1 MPAVLL
7 CYLALTSFIYV
18 KIYSAYKIIKHTRK
32 KSYILSTNEARS
44 YEKGFKTFIYL
55 SLIATIV
62 IIFIR
67 KLSIWTIL
75 APILNLFY
83 FNEVLTDDLPPDY
96 GIRETFSY
104 LDLREK
110 LTKKAIKMQIKWSFI
125 LASILAFIGSVM
137 LSGIYSIRYANNEK
151 DIMIVIVIISLIFC
165 FIWNLIVK
173 IVISLFSKQKEKTLN
188 RAFNLNMG
196 EWKDSKS
203 EIISETCDIRVLY
216 NYGIMYYKI
225 SVIPCIILILLFVS
239 KFDIPMTIIIT
250 TIYTFISSLLEY
262 SSSDSHGRGSDLL
275 SRKTAWIK
283 DKAGN
288 TIGSVDYR

>member
-1 MPAVLL
+1 MDDKRLIKEKMKEGKKKVKDDNKSILGFIIAAILQAISTLIIPIDTKFMPAVLL

-104 LDLREK
+104 LDLE
-110 LTKKAIKMQIKWSFI
+110 L
-125 LASILAFIGSVM
+125 V
-137 LSGIYSIRYANNEK
+137 
-151 DIMIVIVIISLIFC
+151 
-165 FIWNLIVK
+165 
-173 IVISLFSKQKEKTLN
+173 
-188 RAFNLNMG
+188 
-196 EWKDSKS
+196 
-203 EIISETCDIRVLY
+203 
-216 NYGIMYYKI
+216 
-225 SVIPCIILILLFVS
+225 
-239 KFDIPMTIIIT
+239 
-250 TIYTFISSLLEY
+250 
-262 SSSDSHGRGSDLL
+262 
-275 SRKTAWIK
+275 
-283 DKAGN
+283 
-288 TIGSVDYR
+288 